1 MSEKQKTYA
10 KLVFIILLIFM
21 YQFYGI
27 FPVSDQISQIIC
39 FILSITFFLICWNKR
54 IKTKFYFSSTL
65 VFIGIMATSGLIMTF
80 FNIGFV
86 FNAFIKYINVLGIM
100 TLALSVYVFVTE
112 EWFFTLKSIICV
124 STIGNFIMLLQVIYF
139 NYSGFFFLKVPYGF
153 RNGPRF
159 SLGGDILPFVVLLL
173 LSLVITKKHKLTPIF
188 AVNIISGLAAILY
201 AIQTRQVFIS
211 LIISV
216 FVMLFFSIISKKNIV
231 LLLILSTCIFFI
243 CLFGGSSYIN
253 HYINSF
259 TESTGDYAGSN
270 SVRQG
275 ELNWYLYTVIPM
287 HFPLGIGLYD
297 NVQWGEIPY
306 LAHGPDGSFT
316 TTDIG
321 TIGDIVNFGIFAL
334 LTIFSIIRK
343 MIVISIR
350 NPLLIGIAT
359 FIIYCQLTTLSYLVL
374 SNSMGRFI
382 TLMFIIGLMTA
393 IDRIEREGI

>member
-1 MSEKQKTYA
+1 MSEKKKTYA

-65 VFIGIMATSGLIMTF
+65 VFIGIMVTSGLIMTF

-112 EWFFTLKSIICV
+112 EWFFTLKSIIYV

-159 SLGGDILPFVVLLL
+159 SLGGAILPFVVLLL

-188 AVNIISGLAAILY
+188 AVNIISGFAAILY

-259 TESTGDYAGSN
+259 TESTGDYAGSS

-297 NVQWGEIPY
+297 NVQWGEITY
-306 LAHGPDGSFT
+306 LAHGPYGSFT

-334 LTIFSIIRK
+334 LAIFSIIRK

-374 SNSMGRFI
+374 SNSMERFI

>member
-1 MSEKQKTYA
+1 MSENQKTYA
-10 KLVFIILLIFM
+10 KLVFIILLISM

-27 FPVSDQISQIIC
+27 FAVSDQISQIIY

-86 FNAFIKYINVLGIM
+86 FNAFIKYVNVLGIM
-100 TLALSVYVFVTE
+100 TLALSVFVFVTE

-159 SLGGDILPFVVLLL
+159 SLGGVILPFVVLLL

-201 AIQTRQVFIS
+201 AVQTRQVVIS

-287 HFPLGIGLYD
+287 HFPLGTGLYD

-306 LAHGPDGSFT
+306 LAHGLYGSFT

-334 LTIFSIIRK
+334 FTIFSIIRK

-359 FIIYCQLTTLSYLVL
+359 FIIYCQLTTLSYIVL
-374 SNSMGRFI
+374 SNSMERFI

>member
-10 KLVFIILLIFM
+10 KLVFIILLISM

-27 FPVSDQISQIIC
+27 FAVSDQISQIIY

-86 FNAFIKYINVLGIM
+86 FNAFIKYVNVLGIM
-100 TLALSVYVFVTE
+100 TLALSVFVFVTE

-159 SLGGDILPFVVLLL
+159 SLGGVILPFVVLLL

-243 CLFGGSSYIN
+243 WLFGGSSYIT

-259 TESTGDYAGSN
+259 TDSTGDYAGSN
-270 SVRQG
+270 SVRQA

-297 NVQWGEIPY
+297 SVQWGEIPY
-306 LAHGPDGSFT
+306 LAHGLYGSFT
-316 TTDIG
+316 TTDMG

-334 LTIFSIIRK
+334 FTIFSIIRK

-374 SNSMGRFI
+374 SNSMERFI

>member
-1 MSEKQKTYA
+1 
-10 KLVFIILLIFM
+10 
-21 YQFYGI
+21 
-27 FPVSDQISQIIC
+27 
-39 FILSITFFLICWNKR
+39 
-54 IKTKFYFSSTL
+54 
-65 VFIGIMATSGLIMTF
+65 
-80 FNIGFV
+80 
-86 FNAFIKYINVLGIM
+86 
-100 TLALSVYVFVTE
+100 
-112 EWFFTLKSIICV
+112 
-124 STIGNFIMLLQVIYF
+124 
-139 NYSGFFFLKVPYGF
+139 
-153 RNGPRF
+153 
-159 SLGGDILPFVVLLL
+159 
-173 LSLVITKKHKLTPIF
+173 
-188 AVNIISGLAAILY
+188 
-201 AIQTRQVFIS
+201 
-211 LIISV
+211 
-216 FVMLFFSIISKKNIV
+216 MLFFSIISKKNIV

-374 SNSMGRFI
+374 SNSMERFI